1 MVKVLILEIK
11 CVNITFILL
20 HLFLILNQ
28 SLVPIILLDIEQPHT
43 EQTLSQATNSFL
55 HAFNGL

>member
-28 SLVPIILLDIEQPHT
+28 SLAPIILLDIEQPHT
-43 EQTLSQATNSFL
+43 EQTLGQATNSFL
-55 HAFNGL
+55 HGFNGL